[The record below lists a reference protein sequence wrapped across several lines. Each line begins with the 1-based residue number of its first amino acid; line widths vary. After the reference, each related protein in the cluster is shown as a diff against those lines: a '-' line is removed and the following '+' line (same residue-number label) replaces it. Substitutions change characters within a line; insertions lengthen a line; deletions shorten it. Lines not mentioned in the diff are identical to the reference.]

1 MRESHQLVPIWA
13 LKQERERSE
22 EHQHCG
28 STANRT
34 CAKGDLVSVLDR
46 GEVVPELVS
55 GAVALLLNRGFCGW
69 QAVFYHLNRGQ
80 YEILPLNR
88 GQTFCHRKK
97 VVLSQMLRLR
107 PSRNIASCN
116 RPLVSFPS
124 SASGRITDS
133 RSTASPH
140 STSLAVS
147 HGRHFCI

>member
-1 MRESHQLVPIWA
+1 VRESHQLVPIWA

-80 YEILPLNR
+80 YAILPLNR
-88 GQTFCHRKK
+88 GQTFCHRKE
-97 VVLSQMLRLR
+97 VVLSIAVVFKIVGKPAFLRSDRR
-107 PSRNIASCN
+107 PRQSSYVR
-116 RPLVSFPS
+116 LVS
-124 SASGRITDS
+124 AARLT
-133 RSTASPH
+133 
-140 STSLAVS
+140 
-147 HGRHFCI
+147 C